1 MLAGSGSVEGPLA
14 KCSFAVRLNAMR
26 YSPLGTWNRLRV
38 AMVYSVRHGAPRNS
52 SAVVPLAWCST
63 VQAASSV
70 NRTWY
75 ACPGVPT
82 NPPW

>member
-1 MLAGSGSVEGPLA
+1 
-14 KCSFAVRLNAMR
+14 
-26 YSPLGTWNRLRV
+26 
-38 AMVYSVRHGAPRNS
+38 MVYSVRHGAPRNS

-82 NPPW
+82 NPPWYR